1 MSRGSISLKTSNPL
15 DHPSIDPVM
24 LMHELDRFALPEAFR
39 LIQRFIALAAW
50 SNYILE
56 LSGDIAS
63 VDLSYDDQ
71 LDGYLRYF
79 ATTAMHAVGSA
90 SMSPRGARWG
100 VTDPD
105 LKLKGVRG
113 IRVVDA
119 SVILP
124 RKSLCIDSGGSSQAV
139 LGCC

>member
-1 MSRGSISLKTSNPL
+1 MKTSNPL
-15 DHPSIDPVM
+15 DHPSIDPVI
-24 LMHELDRFALPEAFR
+24 LMHELDRFALREAFR

-63 VDLSYDDQ
+63 VDLSDDDQ
-71 LDGYLRYF
+71 LDGYFRHY

-119 SVILP
+119 SVIVE
-124 RKSLCIDSGGSSQAV
+124 SSRLLVECTQR
-139 LGCC
+139 

>member
-1 MSRGSISLKTSNPL
+1 MSRGSISLNTSNPL

-119 SVILP
+119 SVIVE
-124 RKSLCIDSGGSSQAV
+124 SSRLLVECTQR
-139 LGCC
+139 

>member
-1 MSRGSISLKTSNPL
+1 MNTSNPL

-119 SVILP
+119 SVIVE
-124 RKSLCIDSGGSSQAV
+124 SSRLLVECTQR
-139 LGCC
+139 

>member
-1 MSRGSISLKTSNPL
+1 MNTSNPL

-24 LMHELDRFALPEAFR
+24 LMHELDRFALREAFR

-119 SVILP
+119 SVIVE
-124 RKSLCIDSGGSSQAV
+124 SSRLLVECTQR
-139 LGCC
+139 